1 MKDAYNV
8 LDIILGDMSLLGLDY
23 TLSTLPGVYSGL
35 IVKQQLQALSLI
47 QNVPSP
53 FPSSESFNYR
63 GVGNPFYKTLVQ
75 ISLRTM
81 VMAQHPEIKSDAMAS
96 LHHYFRT

>member
-23 TLSTLPGVYSGL
+23 TLSTLPGVYSDL
-35 IVKQQLQALSLI
+35 IVKQRLQPSLLI

-53 FPSSESFNYR
+53 FPSLKGSNCR
-63 GVGNPFYKTLVQ
+63 GVGNPFYKTLIQ

-96 LHHYFRT
+96 LHNYFRT